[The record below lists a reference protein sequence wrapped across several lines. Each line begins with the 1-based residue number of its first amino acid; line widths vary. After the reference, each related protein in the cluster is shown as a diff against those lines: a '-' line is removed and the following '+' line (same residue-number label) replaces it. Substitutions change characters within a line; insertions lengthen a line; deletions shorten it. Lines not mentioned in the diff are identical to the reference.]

1 MSPDLTIEA
10 SGLTFAFKN
19 KLVIDSISFSV
30 GREEFVTF
38 LGPSGSGK
46 TTLLNLIAG
55 IYAPVGGALSV
66 DSRSISFVFQNDTLL
81 PWRNALSNVLLP
93 FEVRGEPITPH
104 LRERG
109 VKILDQLGLFGSE
122 TAAPAELSGGMK
134 KRVELARALV
144 TEPDLLI
151 LDEPFSS
158 LDIITREKL
167 NILLRSIHHT
177 MRTAVV
183 MVTHSVEE
191 ACYLSDKIYVLSSPP
206 AQIINVRELGKNGDA
221 LPDQY
226 LLSVPER
233 DAAREIRKDAKVLWT
248 ALQEPPREAGEN
260 GAGETP
266 GRPGRGGGLTAALRN
281 HLGGALIPVELV
293 ALYFL
298 LVFVKTRLRI
308 PDYLLPHP
316 AGILSR
322 FLTTLVRGTILPD
335 LGATVYE
342 SLAGFLIAFVLTLVL
357 GYWIAKSRLLSR
369 LLMPYL
375 IAFNTIPTI
384 ALAPFLVLW
393 FGFGYTPRIVTSV
406 IVIFFPML
414 ITNISATRLAEKSMS
429 QLISFFRPRR
439 IRRFVYFEFP
449 ASLPMVASGVKV
461 SITLSVIGAVVGE
474 FVSGSVG
481 LGSLVN
487 VAKGNFDTELMFVGL
502 LWLVILG
509 LVYYGLATLV
519 HRLVAVRLK

>member
-10 SGLTFAFKN
+10 SSLTFGFKN
-19 KLVIDSISFSV
+19 KPVIDSISFSV
-30 GREEFVTF
+30 ERERFITF
-38 LGPSGSGK
+38 LGPSGCGK

-55 IYAPVGGALSV
+55 IYQPVAGSLTVESK
-66 DSRSISFVFQNDTLL
+66 RISFVFQNDTLL

-93 FEVRGEPITPH
+93 FELRGEPITAQI
-104 LRERG
+104 RQRG
-109 VKILDQLGLFGSE
+109 LEILDQLGLFGAE
-122 TAAPAELSGGMK
+122 TAAPSELSGGMK
-134 KRVELARALV
+134 KRVELARAFV

-167 NILLRSIHHT
+167 NILLRSIHKST
-177 MRTAVV
+177 RSTVV

-191 ACYLSDKIYVLSSPP
+191 ACYLSDKIYVLSSLP
-206 AQIINVRELGKNGDA
+206 AQLINTRELGKNGDA
-221 LPDQY
+221 APDQY
-226 LLSVPER
+226 LLSAPER
-233 DAAREIRKDAKVLWT
+233 DAARDIRREAKVLWT
-248 ALQEPPREAGEN
+248 ASQEPVREAAEN
-260 GAGETP
+260 GAGHILSRSGKP
-266 GRPGRGGGLTAALRN
+266 VGLIRAARN
-281 HLGGALIPVELV
+281 HLGGALIPAELV
-293 ALYFL
+293 ALYFIA
-298 LVFVKTRLRI
+298 VFLKSHLAI
-308 PDYLLPHP
+308 PDYILPRP
-316 AGILSR
+316 EGILSR
-322 FLTTLVRGTILPD
+322 FFTTLWQGTILAD

-342 SLAGFLIAFVLTLVL
+342 SLAGFFIALLLTLVL

-369 LLMPYL
+369 LIMPYL

-414 ITNISATRLAEKSMS
+414 ITNISATRLAEQSMS
-429 QLISFFRPRR
+429 QLIAFFQPRR
-439 IRRFVYFEFP
+439 LRRFAYFELP
-449 ASLPMVASGVKV
+449 ASLPMIASGVKV

-502 LWLVILG
+502 IWLVILG
-509 LVYYGLATLV
+509 LAYYAAATLV
-519 HRLVAVRLK
+519 TRLLAARLR